1 MAAASRHEGSLHITE
16 TLSAQAV
23 RFPAG
28 SFDDDDIAA
37 GANIAASKLDR
48 HESINIQHC
57 AEAATVEASSSQFL
71 HIVRGSTGSLVGFEG
86 IVHTVASA
94 TTQLCYLDLQKAT
107 ASTTYV
113 SVLSAPISFA
123 STDAVRTPKAGTI
136 NSAGLSDGDILRTV
150 VTVTGSTANFFKG
163 LGYSLTYS
171 ERYS

>member
-1 MAAASRHEGSLHITE
+1 MAAASRHEGSLHVTE

-28 SFDDDDIAA
+28 SFDNDDIAA
-37 GANIAASKLDR
+37 GANIEASKHDR
-48 HESINIQHC
+48 HQSIDKQHC
-57 AEAATVEASSSQFL
+57 SEAATVEASSSEFL
-71 HIVRGSTGSLVGFEG
+71 HIVRGSTGTLIGLEA

-94 TTQLCYLDLQKAT
+94 TSQLCYLDLQKAT

-123 STDAVRTPKAGTI
+123 STDAARTVRAGTI
-136 NSAGLSDGDILRTV
+136 STPGLSDGDLLRTV

-171 ERYS
+171 ERYT